1 MGSII
6 DLEENGHS
14 RLRLYVTG
22 DTLFRPAL
30 AEIGTRFPDIDA
42 MLIHLGGTRIGG
54 VLLTM
59 NGAQGAR
66 LAEVIR
72 PARTL
77 PIHYDDYGVFKSPL
91 ADFER
96 AAVDRGL
103 ATEVISWARGD
114 TVTIPFRTRSRD
126 AVEQPQP

>member
-6 DLEENGHS
+6 DLEENGHR

-22 DTLFRPAL
+22 DTLVGPEL
-30 AEIGTRFPDIDA
+30 AEIGERVPDIDA

-54 VLLTM
+54 ILLTM
-59 NGAQGAR
+59 NGKQGAE
-66 LAEVIR
+66 LVDLIR

-96 AAVDRGL
+96 AAVETGL
-103 ATEVISWARGD
+103 ATEVVAWGRGD
-114 TVTIPFRTRSRD
+114 TVSVPFRTRARD
-126 AVEQPQP
+126 AVQQP